1 MAIKIRT
8 DLDFGQKFYLRGD
21 DDQLEYQLVGI
32 TIMPGNILKFILSR
46 MGDMIEVYDFEASI
60 EKDLTKILDIDAK
73 DDDE

>member
-60 EKDLTKILDIDAK
+60 EKDLTKTLDIDAK